1 MSNRNHPL
9 LLLLV
14 VFFILGCEAELP
26 KEDNS
31 WNTDNLKGKV
41 KRLMEITYAA
51 NRTADGWGKG
61 QQGPVFIIKSYTE
74 NGFLISER
82 NYYSDSNQ
90 PAGGFNYI
98 YDQNYNLLRVE
109 TVDQEEG
116 IVGYSNVE
124 ERQGKVSILRYNEY
138 FGTGEGAM
146 LTNNTDM
153 TWDGNLLMQAAT
165 FEPNGEKITSND
177 YTYDEK
183 GNLTSFSVNTI
194 KPEERYIKMLLS
206 YQAFDDQG
214 NWTRMLREFQGLPQ
228 KEVVEREYEYYD

>member
-1 MSNRNHPL
+1 
-9 LLLLV
+9 
-14 VFFILGCEAELP
+14 
-26 KEDNS
+26 
-31 WNTDNLKGKV
+31 
-41 KRLMEITYAA
+41 
-51 NRTADGWGKG
+51 
-61 QQGPVFIIKSYTE
+61 
-74 NGFLISER
+74 
-82 NYYSDSNQ
+82 
-90 PAGGFNYI
+90 
-98 YDQNYNLLRVE
+98 
-109 TVDQEEG
+109 
-116 IVGYSNVE
+116 
-124 ERQGKVSILRYNEY
+124 
-138 FGTGEGAM
+138 
-146 LTNNTDM
+146 M